1 MVLLVRFS
9 RLLFFAI
16 FACFKDK
23 ISKSYHPIFMN
34 RVSKLRK
41 ISPRQKYA
49 SFLQNLCSKKNLEGG
64 KLEILAKKNDK
75 KWKIY
80 ISQKSNIT
88 WEIRKRNFVSYYIK
102 KVRPK
107 NKKKRFRN
115 FWDFV
120 FWKFGQKID
129 FFSLNSKISKN
140 SKKVHQ

>member
-49 SFLQNLCSKKNLEGG
+49 NFLQNLCSKKNLEGG
-64 KLEILAKKNDK
+64 NWKFWQKNEK
-75 KWKIY
+75 KWKID

-88 WEIRKRNFVSYYIK
+88 CENRNRNFVSYYIK

-115 FWDFV
+115 FWNFV